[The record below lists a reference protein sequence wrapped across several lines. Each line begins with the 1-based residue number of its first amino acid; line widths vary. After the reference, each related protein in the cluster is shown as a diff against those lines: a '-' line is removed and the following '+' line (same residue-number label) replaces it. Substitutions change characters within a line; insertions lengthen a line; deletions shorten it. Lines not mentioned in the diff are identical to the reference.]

1 MSLYTSNSI
10 QSSEANTL
18 GSSYITP
25 SSSFGDAVSHGLMGE
40 VGYAYDDLNGG
51 FNFDMST
58 RVGTSN
64 NQEISI
70 NLSEEL
76 SRLDTPMND
85 HDDYS
90 SEKKFT
96 GNAST
101 LFHSNKLETSLTLGN
116 SPLPVQSFF
125 GKGSEPTLDLS
136 DFETPYLA
144 SNIDGLGLN
153 ATYNLENSQLLIG
166 ASNPVRSPYD
176 ESSTIGR
183 RQSIVASLEYGN
195 TCLLYTSPS
204 PRDQRGSRMPSSA

>member
-1 MSLYTSNSI
+1 MASANNVWFTPEGNTTFTTHGNSVKHGYHSTWGHGVPDFYAALSPITSDGNPASMSLYTSNSI

-25 SSSFGDAVSHGLMGE
+25 SSSFGDAVSHGLIGE

-64 NQEISI
+64 IHEISI

-85 HDDYS
+85 HDDYAP
-90 SEKKFT
+90 ERKFI

-101 LFHSNKLETSLTLGN
+101 LFYSNKLKTSLTPVSYTHLT
-116 SPLPVQSFF
+116 LPT
-125 GKGSEPTLDLS
+125 K
-136 DFETPYLA
+136 A
-144 SNIDGLGLN
+144 
-153 ATYNLENSQLLIG
+153 
-166 ASNPVRSPYD
+166 
-176 ESSTIGR
+176 
-183 RQSIVASLEYGN
+183 
-195 TCLLYTSPS
+195 
-204 PRDQRGSRMPSSA
+204 